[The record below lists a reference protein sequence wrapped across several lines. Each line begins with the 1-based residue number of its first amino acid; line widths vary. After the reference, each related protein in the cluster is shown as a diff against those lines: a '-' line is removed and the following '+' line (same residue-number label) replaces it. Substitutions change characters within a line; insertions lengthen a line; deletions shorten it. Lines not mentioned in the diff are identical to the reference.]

1 MKFLVQTNITKPMLS
16 VLITGLVISQV
27 FVFPLQAEELV
38 NISDVKDCRVIRG
51 DVERLTCYDTIIDG
65 GIFNEQK
72 LREVQVE
79 EFGAD
84 TMPKE
89 KAPEPAVVPVPVPV
103 AEAPATPAAATV
115 SEASPAV
122 VTADE
127 PLPKAGKG
135 VSANKLDVTIVRLKK
150 GNNRIY
156 YFQTSEGQVWKQQSA
171 MSWNLK
177 APFEAKIEK
186 GAMGSFFLIHEGGK
200 STRVKRVK

>member
-1 MKFLVQTNITKPMLS
+1 MKYLVQKGKAIPMLK
-16 VLITGLVISQV
+16 VFITGLVVSQI
-27 FVFPLQAEELV
+27 FVFPSQADELV

-51 DVERLTCYDTIIDG
+51 DVERLSCYDTIIDG

-79 EFGAD
+79 EFGSD

-89 KAPEPAVVPVPVPV
+89 KVPAAVVAPTPAPTSV
-103 AEAPATPAAATV
+103 APATPAAAAA
-115 SEASPAV
+115 SQSSPAV
-122 VTADE
+122 VTAEE

-156 YFQTSEGQVWKQQSA
+156 YFQTSEGQVWKQTSA

-177 APFEAKIEK
+177 APFDAKIEK